1 MKEKDTSL
9 LSETQVPEK
18 KVDAILG
25 KLFFLMSYNTN
36 ERLPVACI
44 INVLQS

>member
-9 LSETQVPEK
+9 LSETQVPKK

-25 KLFFLMSYNTN
+25 KTFFLN
-36 ERLPVACI
+36 E
-44 INVLQS
+44 LQYK